1 MALLKGELGAKRS
14 EGLYPKGLYYVE
26 NLTNTKE
33 VGRMSEPV
41 FYSNLT
47 MEEIEENF
55 KDIDLFSGIMEALEE
70 ALSYRKQ
77 NQPVDTNRQT
87 KEG

>member
-1 MALLKGELGAKRS
+1 
-14 EGLYPKGLYYVE
+14 
-26 NLTNTKE
+26 
-33 VGRMSEPV
+33 MSEPV

-70 ALSYRKQ
+70 VLSYRKQ
-77 NQPVDTNRQT
+77 KQPMDNNRQT

>member
-1 MALLKGELGAKRS
+1 MRKIS
-14 EGLYPKGLYYVE
+14 QTTEG
-26 NLTNTKE
+26 
-33 VGRMSEPV
+33 VGRVSEPV

-70 ALSYRKQ
+70 LLSYRKQ
-77 NQPVDTNRQT
+77 KQPMDNNRQT

>member
-1 MALLKGELGAKRS
+1 MRKIS
-14 EGLYPKGLYYVE
+14 QTTEG
-26 NLTNTKE
+26 
-33 VGRMSEPV
+33 VGRVSEPV

-70 ALSYRKQ
+70 VLSYRKQ
-77 NQPVDTNRQT
+77 KQPMDTNRQT

>member
-1 MALLKGELGAKRS
+1 MRKIS
-14 EGLYPKGLYYVE
+14 QTTEG
-26 NLTNTKE
+26 
-33 VGRMSEPV
+33 VGRVSEPV

-70 ALSYRKQ
+70 VLSYRKQ
-77 NQPVDTNRQT
+77 KQPMDNNRQT